1 MRLSSFVGLQLTN
14 ALRITHYATRITIH
28 MTNLTDEQKAFLE
41 TQHAAAMITLAE
53 EGMPRAVRVGVVLVD
68 GKLWSS
74 GTQDRVR
81 TSRLR
86 HDPRCT
92 LFVFDNAYK
101 FLTLETHV
109 RLLEGA
115 DVPELSVRMFRQMQH
130 RPTGNLNWFGKEMG
144 EDDFRLAMAEQK
156 RLIYEFE
163 VSRAYGMV

>member
-1 MRLSSFVGLQLTN
+1 
-14 ALRITHYATRITIH
+14 

-41 TQHAAAMITLAE
+41 TQHAAAMITPADD
-53 EGMPRAVRVGVVLVD
+53 GMPRAVRVGVVLVD

-81 TSRLR
+81 TTRLR

-101 FLTLETHV
+101 FLTLETNV

-115 DVPELSVRMFRQMQH
+115 DVPELSVRMFRQMQN
-130 RPTGNLNWFGKEMG
+130 RPTGNLNWFGKEMSI
-144 EDDFRLAMAEQK
+144 EDFMQTMADEK

-163 VSRAYGMV
+163 IKRAYGMV